1 MPESELQ
8 IFISHSSKDDK
19 IARALI
25 DLLRAALSL
34 GADSIRC
41 SSVDGYRLP
50 VGMKVES
57 RLRQE
62 VHDAKIVIGIITQ
75 DSLGSDFVKFEL
87 GARWGTD
94 KFLALLLAGINSELS
109 APLNILNTLS
119 ANSEPQLQQLLDDVA
134 AQLGSSLQ
142 KAASYAHLISAVKQ
156 EADNMAQTNLQQLDA
171 DSTSSAT
178 KNNSRILSR
187 PVVLAIIIIIV
198 VISMAA
204 GYLIHPKQDRADTR
218 SEPTPAPTPIR
229 SPSEQSLLVFNDRI
243 WELRKDYQNLQSNP
257 DKAPEVN
264 SRADQLAS
272 QISKLDDKD
281 LNVSMQIL
289 KYEHLSYAWG
299 MTAGSEP
306 DNTSRRKAADE
317 SLKASAMAKKIVS
330 RVNRANA
337 SDKTIQA
344 AKNWILKDDAEAR
357 INRLTAAGLCLRS
370 QATQN
375 KDDARRARTIVENL
389 PDHYLVKEKPEN
401 SSELQ
406 PCVSNTSNQF

>member
-1 MPESELQ
+1 
-8 IFISHSSKDDK
+8 
-19 IARALI
+19 
-25 DLLRAALSL
+25 
-34 GADSIRC
+34 
-41 SSVDGYRLP
+41 
-50 VGMKVES
+50 
-57 RLRQE
+57 
-62 VHDAKIVIGIITQ
+62 
-75 DSLGSDFVKFEL
+75 
-87 GARWGTD
+87 
-94 KFLALLLAGINSELS
+94 
-109 APLNILNTLS
+109 
-119 ANSEPQLQQLLDDVA
+119 
-134 AQLGSSLQ
+134 
-142 KAASYAHLISAVKQ
+142 
-156 EADNMAQTNLQQLDA
+156 
-171 DSTSSAT
+171 
-178 KNNSRILSR
+178 
-187 PVVLAIIIIIV
+187 
-198 VISMAA
+198 
-204 GYLIHPKQDRADTR
+204 
-218 SEPTPAPTPIR
+218 
-229 SPSEQSLLVFNDRI
+229 
-243 WELRKDYQNLQSNP
+243 
-257 DKAPEVN
+257 
-264 SRADQLAS
+264 
-272 QISKLDDKD
+272 
-281 LNVSMQIL
+281 MQIL